1 MYKRY
6 TKNYST
12 MLRKIKQDKK
22 VRDKSSSLIG
32 RLKIVRIEI
41 SSKLTQRF
49 HTVPV
54 NCLQPFLQR
63 SAG

>member
-22 VRDKSSSLIG
+22 VRDKSNSLIG
-32 RLKIVRIEI
+32 RLNIVRIEI

-54 NCLQPFLQR
+54 NCL
-63 SAG
+63 